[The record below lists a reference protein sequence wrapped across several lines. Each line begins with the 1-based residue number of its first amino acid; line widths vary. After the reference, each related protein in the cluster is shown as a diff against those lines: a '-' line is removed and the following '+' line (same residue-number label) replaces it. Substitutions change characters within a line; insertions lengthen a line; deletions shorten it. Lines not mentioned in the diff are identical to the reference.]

1 MPTRFSAPE
10 LVSSTFISQVLQDWE
25 SVVFEQMDRDLN
37 SLKHCFEWLYQEAL
51 GYLCAVVLEHV
62 EVEKPLIVSF
72 GLIDR
77 IPEAVDAECELVLA
91 WSTATILDPGDVVE
105 DATVTR
111 VTDFPLPSKKAFL
124 DQLQVRQ
131 NCVALWAHVLSCY
144 ADDLPQKE
152 M

>member
-25 SVVFEQMDRDLN
+25 SGVFEQMDRDFN

-51 GYLCAVVLEHV
+51 GYLCAVVLEHL

-77 IPEAVDAECELVLA
+77 IPEAVDDECELVLA
-91 WSTATILDPGDVVE
+91 WSTATILEP
-105 DATVTR
+105 TCKHTR
-111 VTDFPLPSKKAFL
+111 SKNA
-124 DQLQVRQ
+124 
-131 NCVALWAHVLSCY
+131 
-144 ADDLPQKE
+144 
-152 M
+152 